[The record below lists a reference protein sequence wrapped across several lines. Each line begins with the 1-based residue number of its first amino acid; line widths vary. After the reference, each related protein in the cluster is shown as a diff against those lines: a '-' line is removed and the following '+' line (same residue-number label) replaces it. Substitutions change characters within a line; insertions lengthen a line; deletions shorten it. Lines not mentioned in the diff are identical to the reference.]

1 MAIQATSSNAPGFL
15 AAIVSNVRAAPEG
28 LRRPCSHSC
37 NVRTDTPNSAANS
50 ACDKPVRVRMADIA
64 GKGLTRPTFLRLSS
78 RSPSRISR
86 PMFRPRTALTIDLI
100 SDLPEDVGRDIFNDI
115 FCIKSK
121 QPYFFLSCP
130 KEVYDSD
137 SGTLAATRDAPTHF
151 PDTARP
157 GNNVPQFRV
166 VCQHLLQACVV
177 VIGKVRLNET
187 REKPGFDETD
197 HDGKKL
203 LASIRQ
209 CRISMKTK
217 QFRGSSSRS
226 NSLRIRP
233 LHEAPGASE
242 CRRLCE

>member
-1 MAIQATSSNAPGFL
+1 MEIQATSSNAPGFL

-50 ACDKPVRVRMADIA
+50 ACDKPVRVRMSDIA

-86 PMFRPRTALTIDLI
+86 PMFRPRTALAVDLI
-100 SDLPEDVGRDIFNDI
+100 SDLPEDVSRDVFNDI

-121 QPYFFLSCP
+121 QPYFFLGYP
-130 KEVYDSD
+130 KEVNDSD
-137 SGTLAATRDAPTHF
+137 SGALAATRDTPTHF

-157 GNNVPQFRV
+157 GNHFPQFRV
-166 VCQHLLQACVV
+166 VCQHLLQARVV

-187 REKPGFDETD
+187 REKSGFDETD
-197 HDGKKL
+197 HDVEKL
-203 LASIRQ
+203 SASIRQ
-209 CRISMKTK
+209 CRIPTMTK
-217 QFRGSSSRS
+217 QLPGSSSQS

-233 LHEAPGASE
+233 LHEVPEASE
-242 CRRLCE
+242 YRRLCE